1 MKKKPQY
8 INEQKDLKGP
18 FPKENIQ
25 MTNNLMKTKM
35 GYHYIPSRMAKIK
48 KTENTQCGNVEQL
61 EMDYS
66 FIEK

>member
-1 MKKKPQY
+1 
-8 INEQKDLKGP
+8 
-18 FPKENIQ
+18 